1 MRDRVLCRALRAV
14 RADRLY
20 RPGETLE
27 LELADAELLV
37 ADGAVRLLKRRP
49 ARQPAGSGGPAP
61 SPGTGGA
68 TPPREPGPAAP
79 EPTGAEGAPE
89 PEQRVHPAAGAQDPR
104 PTTFVTG
111 IGAATA
117 AKLAERGIDSIGALA
132 ALSDAELQELAG
144 HVQVI
149 GDEVAALTDWRS
161 QARSLM
167 AAEHDGER
175 ADPDA

>member
-1 MRDRVLCRALRAV
+1 MRDPVLCRALRSV

-27 LELADAELLV
+27 LDLADAELLV
-37 ADGAVRLLKRRP
+37 ADGAVRL
-49 ARQPAGSGGPAP
+49 ADPAP
-61 SPGTGGA
+61 ETERRAPSGTQ
-68 TPPREPGPAAP
+68 TPSREPAPAP
-79 EPTGAEGAPE
+79 GAEDAPE
-89 PEQRVHPAAGAQDPR
+89 PEQRVHPAAGAPAQDPR
-104 PTTFVTG
+104 PTTFING

-149 GDEVAALTDWRS
+149 GDEVAALTDWRR
-161 QARSLM
+161 QARALL
-167 AAEHDGER
+167 APEDGRER